1 MRTPRNSGA
10 QLGAQFLQRRRP
22 PLDYRY
28 LTDRILGQDEAPPSA
43 EANGEGT
50 AESTLGTIMEWFTG
64 DSRQIDADEADRM
77 FHEDVGLLQGSETVE
92 MAFKAAR
99 DTILFTT
106 KRLVVIDVKGLTGSQ
121 IEYKSIPWGCVQ
133 AFALQVTGCHRHQHH
148 HRHHL
153 HLLLTTHSSRCRAP
167 PRSSTSTPSSSCGPT
182 STTRTSGWRRRPRTP
197 TTSRR

>member
-1 MRTPRNSGA
+1 
-10 QLGAQFLQRRRP
+10 
-22 PLDYRY
+22 
-28 LTDRILGQDEAPPSA
+28 
-43 EANGEGT
+43 
-50 AESTLGTIMEWFTG
+50 MEWFTG

-133 AFALQVTGCHRHQHH
+133 AFALQVTGCHRHRH